1 MTRLRETSSQG
12 YAAIALDR
20 VKCTANLGGVLRAA
34 SVFGASL
41 VMVSG
46 GRLGRY
52 ATDTTRAYKHIPSLQ
67 VDDIWQNV
75 PFGATP
81 VVIEV
86 HYRARSLTSFT
97 HPESAFYIFGPKDGS
112 VRKEIVE
119 RVPLIVQIPAGC
131 LNLAAAVNVVLYD
144 RLAKSSR
151 K

>member
-1 MTRLRETSSQG
+1 MTRLRETSSRG

-97 HPESAFYIFGPKDGS
+97 HPESAFYIFGPEDGS

>member
-1 MTRLRETSSQG
+1 
-12 YAAIALDR
+12 
-20 VKCTANLGGVLRAA
+20 
-34 SVFGASL
+34 
-41 VMVSG
+41 
-46 GRLGRY
+46 
-52 ATDTTRAYKHIPSLQ
+52 
-67 VDDIWQNV
+67 
-75 PFGATP
+75 

-97 HPESAFYIFGPKDGS
+97 HPESAFYIFGPEDGS

>member
-75 PFGATP
+75 PFGAVP

-86 HYRARSLTSFT
+86 HSRAGSLVNFT
-97 HPESAFYIFGPKDGS
+97 HPESALYIFGPEDGS

-119 RVPLIVQIPAGC
+119 RAQLIVQIPAGC